1 MPKHLHYVEPYFGGG
16 AVLLARDPN
25 RNWMADGEQ
34 ALPAGAQ
41 GASEVVNDI
50 YGELTNFWRVLQ
62 DERTFERFQHR
73 ISLIPFSE
81 AEFDEAKLGDA
92 DGPLGGDTAVAR
104 AIRFFI
110 LARQS
115 RQGLMRDFATLSRN
129 RTRGGINEQ
138 VSAYLGVIEGLPAI
152 HARLRNVVILKQ
164 EALDVIRRQD
174 GEHVLFYNDPP
185 YLQSTRSA
193 KDAYAH
199 EMSEDQH
206 RELLTVLAGIT
217 GKFMLSGYPSELYS
231 QFATQH
237 NWVRWEK
244 QVDNKASS
252 SKVKQTMHECVWC
265 NFGHTTNTAGQ
276 A

>member
-50 YGELTNFWRVLQ
+50 YGELTNFWLVLQ
-62 DERTFERFQHR
+62 DATNFQEFQRR
-73 ISLIPFSE
+73 IALIPFSE
-81 AEFDEAKLGDA
+81 AEFNWAKLGEEAIA
-92 DGPLGGDTAVAR
+92 DPVANAV
-104 AIRFFI
+104 RFFI

-115 RQGLMRDFATLSRN
+115 RQGLLRDFATLSRN
-129 RTRGGINEQ
+129 RTRSGINEQ

-152 HARLRNVVILKQ
+152 HERLRNVVILQQ

-174 GEHVLFYNDPP
+174 GEHVLQYIDPP
-185 YLQSTRSA
+185 YLHTTRSV

-206 RELLTVLAGIT
+206 RELLTVLSGIT
-217 GKFMLSGYPSELYS
+217 GKFMLSGYPSELYD
-231 QFATQH
+231 QFAAQH
-237 NWVRWEK
+237 NWVRHERL
-244 QVDNKASS
+244 VDNKASS

-265 NFGHTTNTAGQ
+265 NFGHTTNQAGQ